1 MWKLRLRRRLYARR
15 VAGTAL
21 QKCWQVPLP
30 STSSDW
36 RQVSFLVV
44 DAEMSSLDVSEG
56 ELLSVGWVV
65 VENGAIALDSA
76 RHYLIKPEN
85 SVGQSA
91 TIHHLRDCELSEA
104 ETGAE
109 VLHVSCKRQRVRCWC
124 FTMPALDMAFL
135 NAVSRREF
143 DAPILMPC
151 IDTLQREHKLLN
163 RREVP
168 IKSGDLRLQAC
179 RERYNLPALSR
190 RTMPCWTPWPR
201 RSYCWPTPG
210 TAVSDSVFRWASCCD
225 CYAVILP
232 IGSQ

>member
-15 VAGTAL
+15 IAGTVL

-65 VENGAIALDSA
+65 VENGAIALNSA
-76 RHYLIKPEN
+76 RHYLINPEN

-91 TIHHLRDCELSEA
+91 TIHQLRDCELSEA

-109 VLHVSCKRQRVRCWC
+109 VLGHFLQAAAGKVLV
-124 FTMPALDMAFL
+124 FHNAALDMAFL

-151 IDTLQREHKLLN
+151 IDTLQREHILLN

-179 RERYNLPALSR
+179 RERYNLPAYPAHNALLDALATAELLLAHAR
-190 RTMPCWTPWPR
+190 H
-201 RSYCWPTPG
+201 RSVG
-210 TAVSDSVFRWASCCD
+210 QRFS
-225 CYAVILP
+225 L
-232 IGSQ
+232 GELL